1 MTRAAPAAK
10 GSCEACELS
19 AMRAR
24 LMVALLLALLALALG
39 AATPPPVES
48 DPDAASDAAHTQEE
62 IDEAREEF
70 ESIDA
75 NKDGWITREEIM
87 QASAR
92 LPATKRRHT
101 SRAHAAQISFAVTRL
116 LRRHTPPP

>member
-1 MTRAAPAAK
+1 
-10 GSCEACELS
+10 
-19 AMRAR
+19 MRAR

-92 LPATKRRHT
+92 FQAAKRCHT
-101 SRAHAAQISFAVTRL
+101 SRAHVAQFS
-116 LRRHTPPP
+116 LRHHTPPRRQHAASLMTQ

>member
-1 MTRAAPAAK
+1 
-10 GSCEACELS
+10 
-19 AMRAR
+19 
-24 LMVALLLALLALALG
+24 MVALLLALLALALG

-92 LPATKRRHT
+92 LPAASRRRSSRASPTQFYFVVTHARRHT
-101 SRAHAAQISFAVTRL
+101 HAASSDDAMR
-116 LRRHTPPP
+116 

>member
-1 MTRAAPAAK
+1 
-10 GSCEACELS
+10 
-19 AMRAR
+19 MRAR

-75 NKDGWITREEIM
+75 NKDG
-87 QASAR
+87 
-92 LPATKRRHT
+92 
-101 SRAHAAQISFAVTRL
+101 L
-116 LRRHTPPP
+116 LDNPPPECDDNEQVLELRLRAPDLDLYRVDISSNEGEIGEML

>member
-1 MTRAAPAAK
+1 
-10 GSCEACELS
+10 
-19 AMRAR
+19 
-24 LMVALLLALLALALG
+24 MVALLLALLALALG

-92 LPATKRRHT
+92 LPAAKRRHT
-101 SRAHAAQISFAVTRL
+101 SRAAAAQFF
-116 LRRHTPPP
+116 LRRHTPPRRQHAASLMTQ

>member
-1 MTRAAPAAK
+1 
-10 GSCEACELS
+10 
-19 AMRAR
+19 
-24 LMVALLLALLALALG
+24 MVALLLALLALALG

-92 LPATKRRHT
+92 LPAATRRHT
-101 SRAHAAQISFAVTRL
+101 SRAHVAQFS
-116 LRRHTPPP
+116 LRRHTPPPAATRLL

>member
-1 MTRAAPAAK
+1 
-10 GSCEACELS
+10 
-19 AMRAR
+19 
-24 LMVALLLALLALALG
+24 MVALLLALLALALG

-92 LPATKRRHT
+92 LPAASRRHT
-101 SRAHAAQISFAVTRL
+101 SRARVAQFF
-116 LRRHTPPP
+116 LRHRTPPRRQHASSLMTQ

>member
-1 MTRAAPAAK
+1 
-10 GSCEACELS
+10 
-19 AMRAR
+19 
-24 LMVALLLALLALALG
+24 MVALLLALLALALG

-92 LPATKRRHT
+92 LPAATRRHT
-101 SRAHAAQISFAVTRL
+101 SRAHVAQFF
-116 LRRHTPPP
+116 LRRHTPPRRQHAASLMTQ

>member
-1 MTRAAPAAK
+1 MAGVGGGARTF
-10 GSCEACELS
+10 ELFELLL
-19 AMRAR
+19 AR
-24 LMVALLLALLALALG
+24 LHVRLSFGDALLALALG

-92 LPATKRRHT
+92 LPAASRRRS
-101 SRAHAAQISFAVTRL
+101 SRASPTQFSPHAATPP
-116 LRRHTPPP
+116 RRHTPPP

>member
-1 MTRAAPAAK
+1 MPPVFGPVAPTPLKRGKTRRQVPAATPPA
-10 GSCEACELS
+10 SPAP
-19 AMRAR
+19 
-24 LMVALLLALLALALG
+24 

-87 QASAR
+87 QAFMDYQNGT
-92 LPATKRRHT
+92 LVRHKGT
-101 SRAHAAQISFAVTRL
+101 MVDFEGKDEL
-116 LRRHTPPP
+116 